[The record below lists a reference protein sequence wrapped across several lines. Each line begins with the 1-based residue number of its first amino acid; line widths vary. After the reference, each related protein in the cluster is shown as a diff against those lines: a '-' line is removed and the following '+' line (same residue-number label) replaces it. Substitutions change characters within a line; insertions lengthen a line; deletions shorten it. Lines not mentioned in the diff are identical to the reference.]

1 LYGLTD
7 DWLVSRFKPKIEQE
21 NFYLC
26 QIIKNSSKMKVA
38 IAGCGNMGMAFA
50 RSFIQ
55 YDLVKKENL
64 LLIEKSNE
72 RCETLR
78 KAREG
83 LVISTINEQ
92 VADYDLIILS
102 VKPQDF
108 PSIANELKSVIHHN
122 QVVLSIMAGITI
134 ERIQNDLN
142 HKLVVRAMPNTPAML
157 GMGITG
163 FTAAEGISFG
173 KLSKIENLINATGR
187 SVYLEDESML
197 DAVTALSGSGPAY
210 FYYIVKHMVEAGIEM
225 GFEEGMAR
233 LLVKQTMLGSY
244 HLINNAEKSLDEL
257 ITAVA
262 SKGGTTEAAL
272 KEFEEGSLAEDLKR
286 GILAAEKRA
295 KELSK

>member
-1 LYGLTD
+1 
-7 DWLVSRFKPKIEQE
+7 
-21 NFYLC
+21 
-26 QIIKNSSKMKVA
+26 MKVA
-38 IAGCGNMGMAFA
+38 IAGCGSMGMAFA

-64 LLIEKSNE
+64 LLIEKSIE

-78 KAREG
+78 RAREG
-83 LVISTINEQ
+83 VVVSTINRQ
-92 VADYDLIILS
+92 VSEYDLVILS

-108 PSIANELKSVIHHN
+108 PSIAAELKSFIHPDQVI
-122 QVVLSIMAGITI
+122 LSIMAGITI

-142 HKLVVRAMPNTPAML
+142 HKLVVRAMPNTPAMI

-163 FTAAEGISFG
+163 FTAAEGISFAQ
-173 KLSKIENLINATGR
+173 LSKIENLINATGR

-210 FYYIVKHMVEAGIEM
+210 FYYIVKQMVEAGKLM
-225 GFEEGMAR
+225 GFDEGMAR

-272 KEFEEGSLAEDLKR
+272 KEFEEGSLADDLKR